1 MIIQPIDYFLVVWFT
16 LAALSTGYVAWDQF
30 SNNPEPVV
38 MKWGFV
44 LVTLYMGPIG
54 LLIYV
59 LADKE
64 PRPGEH
70 ENFIKPLWKQS
81 VGSNI
86 HCVAGDATGII
97 LAAAITAA
105 LGLPMWIDL
114 IVEYAAGFAFG
125 LFIFQSLFM
134 KAMMGGTYWENVRK
148 SFMPEFLSMNLM
160 MGAMAPVMSLLM
172 MGRDMRAMDPTELLF
187 WGVMSVGVI
196 AGFAFA
202 LPVNAWMVARKL
214 KHGLMTERLPGSRFD
229 LAGGGKPVA
238 GKALAAGAREGT
250 PIRTPAAKGAAMK
263 KGHAKTPAGQN
274 AAPMDHA
281 AMTKDGAGGKRMT
294 PIHPMLVHF
303 PIALLVGSVF
313 ADFLTVLGAGDSL
326 REAGWWALLGAAVGA
341 MFTVLAG
348 LFDMYR
354 ALLTEAAHERVHQHM
369 KVGFALATFIAALAI
384 WRGMIHFEQGVGLG
398 WPYMAVAFLAVGLA
412 AFQGWLGG
420 ELVYTLGVGVRSH
433 DASPA
438 VDHGAADDA
447 KEGAPSVNAK
457 KDQPAEMPAAKA
469 AAAAAK
475 APAGE
480 DGEMTMDHAAMAKGN
495 AGAKEDGGDGGPGAD
510 GMSSDVTRPQL
521 AAVAGVT
528 VIALLIGMV
537 VPANYVNYR
546 LSVRDVGGRIMPRG
560 MIMDRDTP
568 AAAMRDMSAVHPR
581 YYTAKYD
588 LDARGDRELSPRL
601 ENGVKVFDL
610 EASVIR
616 WRILPGIDVG
626 AFAFNG
632 QVPGPRLR
640 FRQGDRVRI
649 NVTNRLP
656 ESTTVH
662 WHGLI
667 LPNVMDGPAEVT
679 QKPIQNGEVYRY
691 EFTAVQ
697 SGTFFYHSH
706 DHVDRQ
712 QALGLYGALIID
724 PANPADE
731 VRADQE
737 YTIQLQEWLMREGL
751 TYPAMPMDGGQPNY
765 FTINGRAYPETDVIR
780 MKVGET
786 LKIRFIG
793 SNAGFIHPMHI
804 HGGPF
809 TVVARDGETLPQQ
822 ERYKADTV
830 NVGPGQRYD
839 VIWPALKPGKWMIH
853 CHISHHTTNNNVET
867 KGGGGLMMHIEV
879 EGDPTK

>member
-1 MIIQPIDYFLVVWFT
+1 MIIQPIDYFLVAWFA
-16 LAALSTGYVAWDQF
+16 LAVLSTIYVAWDQF
-30 SNNPEPVV
+30 RNNPEPVV

-54 LLIYV
+54 LLLYV
-59 LADKE
+59 LGDKE

-70 ENFIKPLWKQS
+70 EEFIKPLWKQG
-81 VGSNI
+81 VGSTI

-97 LAAAITAA
+97 LAAAVTAI

-125 LFIFQSLFM
+125 LFIFQALFM
-134 KAMMGGTYWENVRK
+134 KSMIGGTYWENVRK

-160 MGAMAPVMSLLM
+160 MAAMAPVMSLLM
-172 MGRDMRAMDPTELLF
+172 MGRDMRAMDPTELVF
-187 WGVMSVGVI
+187 WGVMSLGVI
-196 AGFAFA
+196 AGFVLA
-202 LPVNAWMVARKL
+202 LSVNTWMVAREL

-229 LAGGGKPVA
+229 LAGGGRPVA
-238 GKALAAGAREGT
+238 AKAHAAHARD
-250 PIRTPAAKGAAMK
+250 RTSIKAPAAPGPAMK
-263 KGHAKTPAGQN
+263 GGHAKTHEGDN

-281 AMTKDGAGGKRMT
+281 AMAKGKAGGKLMN
-294 PIHPMLVHF
+294 PIHPVLVHF
-303 PIALLVGSVF
+303 PIVLLVGSVL
-313 ADFLTVLGAGDSL
+313 ADFLAVLGAGDSL
-326 REAGWWALLGAAVGA
+326 RDAGWWALLGAAVGGV
-341 MFTVLAG
+341 FTVLTG
-348 LFDMYR
+348 LFDMHR
-354 ALLTEAAHERVHQHM
+354 ASLTESAHERAHKHM
-369 KVGFALATFIAALAI
+369 KVGFALAAVIAALAV
-384 WRGMIHFEQGVGLG
+384 WRGMIHFEQGVALG
-398 WPYMAVAFLAVGLA
+398 WTYMAVALLAVALT

-420 ELVYTLGVGVRSH
+420 ELVYTHGVGVRSH
-433 DASPA
+433 DATPA
-438 VDHGAADDA
+438 VDQTAAGHAEHGGHAAHASQIPHAETPSA
-447 KEGAPSVNAK
+447 KP
-457 KDQPAEMPAAKA
+457 A
-469 AAAAAK
+469 AAARQG
-475 APAGE
+475 PAGKA
-480 DGEMTMDHAAMAKGN
+480 H
-495 AGAKEDGGDGGPGAD
+495 AKEAGGHGGDD
-510 GMSSDVTRPQL
+510 MSKDVTLPQL
-521 AAVAGVT
+521 ATVAGVT

-537 VPANYVNYR
+537 APANYVNLR
-546 LSVRDVGGRIMPRG
+546 LSARDVGGRIMPPG

-581 YYTAKYD
+581 YYTAKYG
-588 LDARGDRELSPRL
+588 LDARGDRELAPRI
-601 ENGVKVFDL
+601 EDGVKVFDL

-656 ESTTVH
+656 ESTTTH

-679 QKPIQNGEVYRY
+679 QKPIENGEVYRY
-691 EFTAVQ
+691 EFTARQ

-712 QALGLYGALIID
+712 QALGLYGAIIID

-731 VRADQE
+731 VRANQE

-765 FTINGRAYPETDVIR
+765 FTINGRAYPETDVIK

-793 SNAGFIHPMHI
+793 SNTGFVHPMHV

-809 TVVARDGETLPQQ
+809 TVVARDGETLPPAA
-822 ERYKADTV
+822 RYKADTV

-839 VIWPALKPGKWMIH
+839 VLWPALKPGKWMVH